1 MNKDDDDV
9 MLGGDTAVSYRS
21 HDTDQ
26 AHPAAPQT
34 TPAAVQAP
42 APVPPP
48 LSYTTSGTHSEH
60 SSGLTVGLLFL
71 SVTANHS
78 GCKHHS
84 TLQYY
89 VFSQC
94 PKLQYCVP
102 GLFFILFR
110 ICVQL
115 WWFRGWGLGV
125 GALNINIIE

>member
-1 MNKDDDDV
+1 MNQDDDDV
-9 MLGGDTAVSYRS
+9 MLGGDTVASYQS
-21 HDTDQ
+21 PVTGQ
-26 AHPAAPQT
+26 APAAATQSSPS
-34 TPAAVQAP
+34 AVQAP

-94 PKLQYCVP
+94 SKFQYYSQCHTLYIFAL
-102 GLFFILFR
+102 LFNY
-110 ICVQL
+110 
-115 WWFRGWGLGV
+115 GGLGV
-125 GALNINIIE
+125 N